1 MALGLL
7 ALFPQA
13 ALAVKRG
20 VVRDLQS
27 EYAGHTYQLRMDLRG
42 TDYFAAF
49 NVVNEQGIHYR
60 GRELP
65 IIFYQLE
72 TVYLDRV
79 SNEGGKEVRLTIYR
93 SRNDARQIRG
103 SVPAAPLPV
112 GPDRDT
118 TLGNFARDLSTNVL
132 LEVRAGKDDPDAQR
146 SEITALLERLFYL
159 KETPGYKEKEEFV
172 LSHPDLPIPRLAAIT
187 GLAEDLVNGILKRRE
202 AAKPW

>member
-1 MALGLL
+1 MALALL
-7 ALFPQA
+7 AFFPEG
-13 ALAVKRG
+13 ALAVKRS
-20 VVRDLQS
+20 VVRELQS

-49 NVVNEQGIHYR
+49 NVVNDKGIHYR
-60 GRELP
+60 GRELA
-65 IIFYQLE
+65 IIFYQME
-72 TVYLDRV
+72 TVYVDRI
-79 SNEGGKEVRLTIYR
+79 SNEGEKEVRLTVYR

-132 LEVRAGKDDPDAQR
+132 LEVRAGKDDPDAQQA
-146 SEITALLERLFYL
+146 EITALLERLFYL
-159 KETPGYKEKEEFV
+159 KEIPGYKEKEEFV
-172 LSHPDLPIPRLAAIT
+172 LSHPDLPITRLAVIT

-202 AAKPW
+202 VMKP